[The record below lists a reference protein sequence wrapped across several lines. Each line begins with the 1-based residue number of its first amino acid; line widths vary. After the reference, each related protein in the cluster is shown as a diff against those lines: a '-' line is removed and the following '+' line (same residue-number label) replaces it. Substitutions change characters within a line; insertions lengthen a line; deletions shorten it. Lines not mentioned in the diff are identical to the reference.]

1 MMENKKS
8 VKYSEEEQKRFVNE
22 MFSLSSSAD
31 NFIIEEK
38 KSIFNNV
45 LKLSKSFMPI
55 YKKEKEKLPYHINIL
70 DLIWANEN
78 THSRIFRKLLNQNSL
93 GKYDILEQFYDYLNT
108 IKPNFNNKPIKPQIS
123 NEKERIDLLIKD
135 KDFALIIENKIHGAK
150 DQPNQLARYIDKV
163 GKGIKE
169 EQIWII
175 YLTRNGGEPEDQ
187 SWGNYKE
194 KFEERFIELSYR
206 KHILPWLETVV
217 LPNCRVKDVYLKS
230 TLEQYIDYLQGMFN
244 LRTNQNDMNKKL
256 EEFITKELR
265 LTQNPEEDLK
275 TLREKQNELNKL
287 VNCLSTISSSKEKEC
302 WSVWHNRLKSEYPNY
317 DKIYY
322 GKDEERP
329 KVGLI
334 MEFEGKKFSVLIQ
347 KNKGGIIYGIRRYK
361 NESFKQEIEDL
372 LKNSDITFNETS
384 NLWYGYNRTSFEN
397 GYTRLETLIDKVI
410 NLINKKES
418 K

>member
-1 MMENKKS
+1 MFLRVFVRRLGVVVWCGIDGFRMLRLMLGFVENVVKFMLYKNYIMMENKKS
-8 VKYSEEEQKRFVNE
+8 VKYSEEEKQLINE
-22 MFSLSSSAD
+22 MFSLSSSVD
-31 NFIIEEK
+31 NFILEEK

-45 LKLSKSFMPI
+45 LKLSNSFMPI
-55 YKKEKEKLPYHINIL
+55 YKEEKEKLPYHINIL
-70 DLIWANEN
+70 NLIWANEN
-78 THSRIFRKLLNQNSL
+78 AHSRIFRKLLNQNSL

-108 IKPNFNNKPIKPQIS
+108 IKPNFNNTPIKPQIT

-187 SWGNYKE
+187 SWGDYKE
-194 KFEERFIELSYR
+194 KFKERFIELSYR
-206 KHILPWLETVV
+206 KNILPWLETVV

-230 TLEQYIDYLQGMFN
+230 TLEQYIDYLQGMFH

-256 EEFITKELR
+256 EEFITKELE
-265 LTQNPEEDLK
+265 LTQNPEQDLK

-287 VNCLSTISSSKEKEC
+287 ADCLSTISSSKEKEC
-302 WSVWHNRLKSEYPNY
+302 WSVWRNRLKSKYPNY
-317 DKIYY
+317 EEIYY

-334 MEFEGKKFSVLIQ
+334 MEFNGKKFSVLI
-347 KNKGGIIYGIRRYK
+347 
-361 NESFKQEIEDL
+361 
-372 LKNSDITFNETS
+372 
-384 NLWYGYNRTSFEN
+384 
-397 GYTRLETLIDKVI
+397 
-410 NLINKKES
+410 
-418 K
+418 